1 MSEDGD
7 AGTFPVR
14 AATAQIIYLDD
25 YRDRK
30 VVDLRRW
37 LATHRPWQLRRMLA
51 VPRPSEDPA

>member
-1 MSEDGD
+1 MSESGEP
-7 AGTFPVR
+7 GTLP
-14 AATAQIIYLDD
+14 APASTAQIIYLDD

-37 LATHRPWQLRRMLA
+37 LALHRPWRLRRMLT